1 MKDMKLNKC
10 FNFFQAALVAV
21 HTLQEG
27 KKSGRSNAVHQRRH
41 RYESAFVFLS
51 MAQG

>member
-1 MKDMKLNKC
+1 M
-10 FNFFQAALVAV
+10 AV

-51 MAQG
+51 MAQGQFESFGFWIFKIGLGH